1 MTGQSGRRNQVLGEL
16 DEAFTGLQATYKDLP
31 EARKRVVMQ
40 GTWSVKDILV
50 HISGWHRE
58 MAGALTRIA
67 RGERAAPEGVDYS
80 DFDAWNARFVEAARA
95 TPVPEVEKELTKSFE
110 VFRQAILAL
119 PENRLIPGRTADR
132 IVHEAGMDHYRHHAA
147 QIRAWREREGL
158 QPAAGGLDE
167 RRDLL
172 HQAAERAGLE

>member
-1 MTGQSGRRNQVLGEL
+1 MTAQSGRREELLAEL
-16 DEAFTGLQATYKDLP
+16 DEAFAGLQVTCRDLP

-67 RGERAAPEGVDYS
+67 KGERAVPEGVDYS
-80 DFDAWNARFVEAARA
+80 SFDAWNARFVEAARA
-95 TPVPEVEKELTKSFE
+95 TPVAEVDKELTDSFAA
-110 VFRQAILAL
+110 FRQAVGAL

-147 QIRAWREREGL
+147 QIRGWRQRE
-158 QPAAGGLDE
+158 AI
-167 RRDLL
+167 
-172 HQAAERAGLE
+172 

>member
-1 MTGQSGRRNQVLGEL
+1 MTGQGGRRDQLLAEL
-16 DEAFTGLQATYKDLP
+16 DEAFAGLQATHRDLP
-31 EARKRVVMQ
+31 DAGKRVVMQ

-67 RGERAAPEGVDYS
+67 RGERAVPEGVDYS
-80 DFDAWNARFVEAARA
+80 NFDAWNARFVETARA
-95 TPVPEVEKELTKSFE
+95 TPVSEVERELAGSFAA
-110 VFRQAILAL
+110 FRQAVADL

-147 QIRAWREREGL
+147 QIRAWREHEG
-158 QPAAGGLDE
+158 
-167 RRDLL
+167 R
-172 HQAAERAGLE
+172 

>member
-1 MTGQSGRRNQVLGEL
+1 MTGQSGRREELLAEL
-16 DEAFTGLQATYKDLP
+16 DEAFAGLQATCRDLP

-50 HISGWHRE
+50 HIAGWHRE

-67 RGERAAPEGVDYS
+67 RGERAVPEGVDYS
-80 DFDAWNARFVEAARA
+80 SFDAWNARFVEAARA
-95 TPVPEVEKELTKSFE
+95 APVSEVEKELTDSFAA
-110 VFRQAILAL
+110 FRQAVGAL

-147 QIRAWREREGL
+147 QIRTWREREGL
-158 QPAAGGLDE
+158 
-167 RRDLL
+167 
-172 HQAAERAGLE
+172 

>member
-1 MTGQSGRRNQVLGEL
+1 MTGQSGRREELLAEL
-16 DEAFTGLQATYKDLP
+16 DEAFAGLLATCRDLP

-50 HISGWHRE
+50 HIAGWHRE
-58 MAGALTRIA
+58 MAGALARVA

-80 DFDAWNARFVEAARA
+80 NFDAWNARWVEAARA
-95 TPVPEVEKELTKSFE
+95 TPDSEVEKELAESYR
-110 VFRQAILAL
+110 VFREAVTAL

-147 QIRAWREREGL
+147 QIRTWRERE
-158 QPAAGGLDE
+158 AI
-167 RRDLL
+167 
-172 HQAAERAGLE
+172 

>member
-1 MTGQSGRRNQVLGEL
+1 MTAQPGRRDQLLQEL
-16 DEAFTGLQATYKDLP
+16 DEAFSSLQATHKDLP
-31 EARKRVVMQ
+31 DGRKRVVMQ

-58 MAGALTRIA
+58 MARALTRVA
-67 RGERAAPEGVDYS
+67 KGERAAPEGVDYS
-80 DFDAWNARFVEAARA
+80 NFDAWNARFVEAARA
-95 TPVPEVEKELTKSFE
+95 TPVSEVEEELAESYG
-110 VFRQAILAL
+110 VFQEAVTAL

-158 QPAAGGLDE
+158 
-167 RRDLL
+167 
-172 HQAAERAGLE
+172 

>member
-1 MTGQSGRRNQVLGEL
+1 MTVQPGRRDQLLQEL
-16 DEAFTGLQATYKDLP
+16 DDAFSSLQATYKDLSDG
-31 EARKRVVMQ
+31 RKRVVMQ

-50 HISGWHRE
+50 HIAGWHRE

-67 RGERAAPEGVDYS
+67 KGERAAPEGVDYS
-80 DFDAWNARFVEAARA
+80 DFDAWNARWVEAARA
-95 TPVPEVEKELTKSFE
+95 TPVSEVEKELAESYG
-110 VFRQAILAL
+110 VFQEAVTAL

-158 QPAAGGLDE
+158 
-167 RRDLL
+167 
-172 HQAAERAGLE
+172 